1 MTSDRVRREAPG
13 ADRGAPVRQRRKRE
27 AAAGPPGLAALQ
39 REAAEGPSVQGV
51 QALQRMAD
59 DRALQRASLE
69 EEDPAQRVAEED
81 ELLQGKF
88 EPQPAVLQRVKVGQI
103 EVSPSGGMPTWE
115 QGGQTYHLNLTTAT
129 SHVTREGNPKIHYFY
144 EGYGESITDKQPTQA
159 ERGSKKKDKDRK
171 KVKTSTVFSALPQ
184 SVQDFIRTH
193 YAELLQV

>member
-1 MTSDRVRREAPG
+1 MTSERVWREVPG
-13 ADRGAPVRQRRKRE
+13 ADRGAPVRQRRGRE
-27 AAAGPPGLAALQ
+27 AAAGQPGLAALQ

-69 EEDPAQRVAEED
+69 EEEP
-81 ELLQGKF
+81 LQGRF
-88 EPQPAVLQRVKVGQI
+88 EAQPAVLQRVRVGQI

-129 SHVTREGNPKIHYFY
+129 FHVTREGNPKIHYFY
-144 EGYGESITDKQPTQA
+144 EGYGEGITDKQPTQG
-159 ERGSKKKDKDRK
+159 ERGSKKKDRDRK

-184 SVQDFIRTH
+184 NVQDFIRTH